1 MFSGKNI
8 VLGVTGG
15 IAAYKACDL
24 VSKLKKQ
31 NADVSVIMTKSACEF
46 VSPLTFR
53 ALSGREV
60 TTSTFQEPQIYE
72 INHISLA
79 QRADAIVIAPATANI
94 IGKIASGIADDILT
108 TTVMAT
114 KAPCIIA
121 PAMNTAM
128 YENPI
133 TQENI
138 EKLSALGY
146 IFVPPRESRLACGTV
161 GKGALAETD
170 DIVDNIYYAV
180 SDKKDLKGK
189 TVLVTAGPTCESLDP
204 VRYLT
209 NRSSGK
215 MGYAVAREA
224 LRRGAMVKL
233 VTGKTNLRAP
243 YGAEVINIFSAQDM
257 YDACM
262 REYKTADIIIKAAA
276 VGDFKPHTVNTDKIK
291 KSDSMTVSFDL
302 NPDILKALGIVKG
315 DRVLIGFSMET
326 MDLIEN
332 SRKKLESKNADMIVA
347 NNLTEAGAGFGVD
360 TNTVTLITAEGAEK
374 LPNMSKDK
382 VAERIL
388 DAAAGKL
395 K

>member
-15 IAAYKACDL
+15 IAAYKACNL
-24 VSKLKKQ
+24 VSRLKKQ
-31 NADVSVIMTKSACEF
+31 NADVDVIMTKSACEF
-46 VSPLTFR
+46 VTPLTFR

-60 TTSTFQEPQIYE
+60 TTSTFQEPERYE

-79 QRADAIVIAPATANI
+79 NRADVLVIAPATANI
-94 IGKIASGIADDILT
+94 IGKIAAGIADDMLS

-114 KAPCIIA
+114 KAPCVIA

-128 YENPI
+128 YENPAV
-133 TQENI
+133 QENI
-138 EKLSALGY
+138 KKLSALGY

-161 GKGALAETD
+161 GKGALAD
-170 DIVDNIYYAV
+170 VCDILDAVYYAA

-215 MGYAVAREA
+215 MGYAVARQA
-224 LRRGAMVKL
+224 LRRGARVKL

-243 YGAEVINIFSAQDM
+243 YGAEVTDAFSAQDM

-262 REYKTADIIIKAAA
+262 REYKSADILIKAAA
-276 VGDFKPHTVNTDKIK
+276 VGDFRPQTESVNKIK
-291 KSDSMTVSFDL
+291 KSDGLTVSFDL
-302 NPDILKALGIVKG
+302 NPDILKALGEVKG

-326 MDLIEN
+326 TDLLEN

-347 NNLTEAGAGFGVD
+347 NNLTDAGAGFGVD
-360 TNTVTLITAEGAEK
+360 TNTVTLITEDGVKE

-382 VAERIL
+382 VAEHIL
-388 DAAAGKL
+388 DAAVQRL